1 MNTPHDLLYS
11 KTHEWVR
18 ETGEGEAYIGITD
31 YAQHELGDL
40 VFVNLPEPGEEA
52 TAGERIADVESVKAV
67 SDVICPLSGTV
78 KEANSSAAD
87 SPENINSD
95 PYGTWLVLLERI
107 TGREE
112 LLSAGDYAIFCE
124 KEG

>member
-1 MNTPHDLLYS
+1 MNIPSDLLYS

-18 ETGEGEAYIGITD
+18 ETDGEAYIGITD

-40 VFVNLPEPGEEA
+40 VFINLPEPGDEA
-52 TAGERIADVESVKAV
+52 VKGERIADVESVKAV

-78 KEANSSAAD
+78 SETNQTAAD
-87 SPENINSD
+87 SPESVNSD
-95 PYGTWLVLLERI
+95 PYGTWLVKLDNI
-107 TGREE
+107 TDREE
-112 LLSAGDYAIFCE
+112 LMSREDYGALCE